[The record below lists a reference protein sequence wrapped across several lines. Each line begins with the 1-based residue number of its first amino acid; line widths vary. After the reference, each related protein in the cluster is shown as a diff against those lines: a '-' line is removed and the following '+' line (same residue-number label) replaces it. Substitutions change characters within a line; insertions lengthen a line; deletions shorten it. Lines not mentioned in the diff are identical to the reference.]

1 MARSTVAMKRVMSSP
16 PSTTLCIFRALAL
29 GASTVTLLFAST
41 VRAQGNDMSA
51 PTGGRSTLM
60 GTTGVALGR
69 DGASPFTNPAGIVR
83 IEDRRLA
90 FSVNFYTFGVTNYS
104 SFHVPGAVDTA
115 QFAAPKNQVFITN
128 DFSVLPSTLCLFFTL
143 GDLQKIADPNA
154 PPVPADRVM
163 RRKLAICLARLESE
177 DVGLEAVHF
186 ESTSASGPISQVASL
201 SRRWSRTYVG
211 LTYSS
216 YLSDRIALGASL
228 DGIYTHSKFGYDS
241 SSILGK
247 LGGGD
252 VASSLSM
259 SGSAHALDLT
269 AIAGVTYRASDVTTL
284 GLSVR
289 PPSLHLLGAYD
300 GTSAQSTSGN
310 GADDST
316 VTNASGSF
324 FAPTPL
330 RIAAGVGFEWEKVK
344 LEGDAALVLPIA
356 NALSTN
362 VDVTTSH
369 LSGAGY
375 EQDKSSASFR
385 VADHPVVNPALGME
399 YFLRRSFSLLGGV
412 SANLSTLDTLTPQP
426 TVGNLVQSKQSAL
439 AASFG
444 VGSYGDG
451 KELLF
456 GTQAQF
462 GWGDTLVANP
472 YVVPNQW
479 ATVSTQSY
487 ALMFVVS
494 GATDLRSIERAVE
507 KVKNAVETGDPNKAA
522 PKPRAVT
529 PAAPKPERASPEK
542 TTPETSDPTGND
554 PHQAVP

>member
-1 MARSTVAMKRVMSSP
+1 MSKP
-16 PSTTLCIFRALAL
+16 PSTSLCIFRALAL
-29 GASTVTLLFAST
+29 AVSTVTLLFAST
-41 VRAQGNDMSA
+41 VRAQGNDMSS

-60 GTTGVALGR
+60 GNTGVALGR
-69 DGASPFTNPAGIVR
+69 DGSSPFMNPAGIVR

-90 FSVNFYTFGVTNYS
+90 FSVNFYTFGLTNYS
-104 SFHVPGAVDTA
+104 SFHVPSVVDTT

-128 DFSVLPSTLCLFFTL
+128 NVSVLPSTLCLFFTL
-143 GDLQKIADPNA
+143 GDLQKIADPKAA
-154 PPVPADRVM
+154 PIPADRVM
-163 RRKLAICLARLESE
+163 RRKLAICLAQLESE

-216 YLSDRIALGASL
+216 YLTDRVAIGASL
-228 DGIYTHSKFGYDS
+228 NGIYTHSRFGYDS

-252 VASSLSM
+252 VASSISM

-269 AIAGVTYRASDVTTL
+269 AIAGVTYHASDVTTL

-289 PPSLHLLGAYD
+289 PPSLHVLGGYD
-300 GTSAQSTSGN
+300 GTFAQSSSGN

-330 RIAAGVGFEWEKVK
+330 RVAAGIGFEWEKVK
-344 LEGDAALVLPIA
+344 LEADTALVLPIA
-356 NALSTN
+356 NAMSTN
-362 VDVTTSH
+362 VDATTSH
-369 LSGAGY
+369 LSAAGY
-375 EQDKSSASFR
+375 EQTTSKASFI

-399 YFLRRSFSLLGGV
+399 YFVRRSFSFLGGV
-412 SANLSTLDTLTPQP
+412 SASFSTLDTLTPQP
-426 TVGNLVQSKQSAL
+426 TVGNLVQAKENDL
-439 AASFG
+439 AAAFG
-444 VGSYGDG
+444 LGSYGEG
-451 KELLF
+451 KELLV
-456 GTQAQF
+456 GTQFQF
-462 GWGDTLVANP
+462 GWGSTLVADP

-479 ATVSTQSY
+479 ATVNMQSY

-522 PKPRAVT
+522 PRTPDKTPTVT
-529 PAAPKPERASPEK
+529 TATPTPEKAAPERTAPKEPEGSGK
-542 TTPETSDPTGND
+542 DPT
-554 PHQAVP
+554 QAVP